1 MTVPLQAPDGAG
13 LRTYAHEW
21 ALVDVETSGL
31 VPRRDRVLS
40 LAVIT
45 LDQEG
50 RRTGEFTTLL
60 DPGCDPGPVE
70 IHGLTAERLRGAPT
84 FDRVVDRVAALLR
97 DRVMVA
103 HNAQFDYDFLAH
115 EFARAGQ
122 FLPVAQRLCTL
133 ALNRRVD
140 PPTEDLRLGTLAA
153 YYGVTQLAPHDAA
166 DDTRVL
172 EGVLRATLGEAR
184 HLGLELPLVA
194 CPPRQEA
201 QFAPQP
207 RKKPCAF
214 RNPGPLP
221 AGGPLT
227 QGMKVA
233 ITGETATARTEL
245 AARAVA
251 AGLNLMNSVSRH
263 TSVLVTNDLGSGSG
277 KARRAV
283 ADGVPVV
290 DERTFLAL
298 LADVRPGVR
307 HDLQVAA
314 VPAPRER
321 QQDAPPPE
329 PSAAPSLAPSAA
341 AEPSLAPSPAPVSE
355 PAPAAPGATAPAPA
369 APPVAPSVE
378 APAGPPPAGPAAAP
392 SPAAVAAQ
400 TGRRRAGA
408 ARVPTIEQPL
418 VGRRVLVLG
427 GAHEETARARARVT
441 ALGGGAAINLSAS
454 VSDVVTLPGGEHDR
468 RMRRIEAL
476 GLPVHDRRWLDSPP
490 PPTALPS
497 ATVPRTPHIL
507 SLGAVIDLPVAAV
520 GTGWDL
526 TVSWAQQTR
535 CEIDVVALAVD
546 EDEQVGGDEDFVFYG
561 APECPDGSVRLLADG
576 PTEQTVAVEL
586 SALAPGTRKVVL
598 AAAIDG
604 DATFG
609 DVGAVHLLAAPGP
622 GAAPLAQATLDAATT
637 ERTLLLAELYRRG
650 PVWRLRAVGQGYDT
664 GLVDLARGYG
674 VDVADD

>member
-13 LRTYAHEW
+13 LRSYAYEW

-31 VPRRDRVLS
+31 VARRDRVLS

-45 LDQEG
+45 LDRDG
-50 RRTGEFTTLL
+50 RRTGEFATLL
-60 DPGCDPGPVE
+60 DPGCDPGAVE
-70 IHGLTAERLRGAPT
+70 IHGLTSERLRGAPT
-84 FDRVVDRVAALLR
+84 FDLVLDRVAALLR

-140 PPTEDLRLGTLAA
+140 PPTENLKLGTLAA
-153 YYGVTQLAPHDAA
+153 HYGVTQLAPHDAG

-207 RKKPCAF
+207 RKQPCAF
-214 RNPGPLP
+214 RNPGPLAP
-221 AGGPLT
+221 GGPLA

-233 ITGETATARTEL
+233 ITGDTATPRAEL
-245 AARAVA
+245 GARAVA

-283 ADGVPVV
+283 AAGVPVV
-290 DERTFLAL
+290 DERTFLSL
-298 LADVRPGVR
+298 LADVRPGAR

-314 VPAPRER
+314 VPAARV
-321 QQDAPPPE
+321 PPA
-329 PSAAPSLAPSAA
+329 AAPTVEPPA
-341 AEPSLAPSPAPVSE
+341 AEPAATEPEGTDSPVRAAPVAVVVAD
-355 PAPAAPGATAPAPA
+355 PAPAAAAGVPDRA
-369 APPVAPSVE
+369 APE
-378 APAGPPPAGPAAAP
+378 AAAP
-392 SPAAVAAQ
+392 VPRPGSRQP
-400 TGRRRAGA
+400 GGG
-408 ARVPTIEQPL
+408 RVPTIEQPL
-418 VGRRVLVLG
+418 IGRRVLVLG
-427 GAHEETARARARVT
+427 GVHEETARARARVT

-454 VSDVVTLPGGEHDR
+454 VSDVVTLPGGEQDR
-468 RMRRIEAL
+468 RMRRIGAL
-476 GLPVHDRRWLDSPP
+476 GLPVHGPRWLDSPP
-490 PPTALPS
+490 PAALPS
-497 ATVPRTPHIL
+497 ETVPHTPHIL
-507 SLGAVIDLPVAAV
+507 SLGAVIDLPVAAA

-546 EDEQVGGDEDFVFYG
+546 EDEQVGADEDFVFYG

-586 SALAPGTRKVVL
+586 SALAPATRKVVL

-622 GAAPLAQATLDAATT
+622 GAAPLAQATLDASTT

-664 GLVDLARGYG
+664 GLVSLARGYG
-674 VDVADD
+674 VEVADG